1 MYTWL
6 HDINYSLF
14 LQEITHFLVTDSSTS
29 PLSRLE
35 GLRLLRQSIEIKHQ
49 LVDLVNGAEGKSL
62 FYTKS
67 CLFLGFMGK
76 WLATSDNGIPSR
88 ESEHLSNC

>member
-1 MYTWL
+1 M
-6 HDINYSLF
+6 
-14 LQEITHFLVTDSSTS
+14 TDSSTS

-62 FYTKS
+62 
-67 CLFLGFMGK
+67 LFLSLVCFKALIMGK
-76 WLATSDNGIPSR
+76 KLATSDNGITSR
-88 ESEHLSNC
+88 ESEHLSNCYMLKN